1 MLYKVG
7 VVGPQPSVERII
19 GVAQEYRH
27 SLVCLPYPYEDT
39 EEAESII
46 REHDDEVD
54 VWLFSGQIPY
64 MIARRTCASD
74 ERLIYI
80 PHTGSSL
87 YKCFLHMAYYQNKL
101 LNRISIDMVYSED
114 VEEALAELGIPTQD
128 IYLKSYHDY
137 MNTDEL
143 IQFHLQLWQ
152 EGKTEAAFT
161 SYQATYHALR
171 EQGIPVYWI
180 SPTKMVIRQ
189 TLGLILEKVKT
200 SYFKVMQTGIVIV
213 EIENFDKVIE
223 KAKTPY
229 HLQYL
234 ELKLKE
240 TLLRLCQKLDGSLQE
255 KGNGRYVIFSSRGAI
270 EREVPML
277 RKTVQHM
284 SLEADVPV
292 AVGIGFGETVFS
304 AEING
309 RRAVQ
314 HAKEK
319 RERGIVIVQ
328 EDGLMVESAGEEEEL
343 AYSYRSDDPEL
354 LEQLKQANVSAKT
367 YHKIEALIHR
377 MGWKTFSSSD
387 LSTHLAM
394 TDRNARRIIASLC
407 EWGLMECVG
416 EELHAVR
423 GRPSKIYTLTKS
435 AKRRGTAQK

>member
-19 GVAQEYRH
+19 GVAQEFRH
-27 SLVCLPYPYEDT
+27 KMICIPYPYTDT
-39 EEAESII
+39 EETESIL
-46 REHDDEVD
+46 RKHRDEVD
-54 VWLFSGQIPY
+54 VWLFSGQIPF
-64 MIARRTCASD
+64 MIAKRTFGSD
-74 ERLIYI
+74 EKLIYI

-101 LNRISIDMVYSED
+101 LSRVSIDMVYSED
-114 VEEALAELGIPTQD
+114 VEEALAELGIPTED

-143 IQFHLQLWQ
+143 VQFHLQLWK

-161 SYQATYHALR
+161 SYQATYLALQK
-171 EQGIPVYWI
+171 EGIPVYWI

-189 TLGLILEKVKT
+189 TLGLISEKVKT

-213 EIENFDKVIE
+213 EIEHFDKIIE
-223 KAKTPY
+223 QAKTPY

-240 TLLRLCQKLDGSLQE
+240 RLLGLCERLDGSLQE

-270 EREVPML
+270 EREIPLL
-277 RKTVQHM
+277 RDTVRQL
-284 SLEADVPV
+284 SLEADAPV

-319 RERGIVIVQ
+319 AERGIVIVQ
-328 EDGLMVESAGEEEEL
+328 EDGLIVESAGREEEL
-343 AYSYRSDDPEL
+343 AYAYRSDDKQLVEL
-354 LEQLKQANVSAKT
+354 LKKANVSVKT
-367 YHKIEALIHR
+367 YKKIEALIHR
-377 MGWKTFSSSD
+377 MGWKSFTSSD
-387 LSTHLAM
+387 LSAHLAM

-407 EWGLMECVG
+407 EWGLLECIG
-416 EELHAVR
+416 EALHASR
-423 GRPSKIYTLTKS
+423 GRPSKMYALK
-435 AKRRGTAQK
+435 KE